1 MTWGG
6 MELLIGLP
14 LLAAIVVMLLPNDGR
29 LATGV
34 TVATS
39 SVVLALSVW
48 VWLDVRE
55 DAGGFAWES
64 SGDWIESLGVGWHL
78 GVDALSA
85 PLVVL
90 TALLTW
96 CCAVS
101 LFRRAPD
108 VGPDRSRR
116 GLAALVLVIE
126 AGSIGTFAA
135 LDTLVFFVFFELV
148 LIPMWFVV
156 ADWGDPHDVPGRRQA
171 ATRFL
176 VVTVTGSAL
185 VLLAFLLIR
194 AEVGSFDLIAAL
206 ELGSGMPHST
216 QVTAA
221 LLLML
226 GFGAKAPMWPLH
238 FWLPDAHSMAPTVG
252 SVLLA
257 GVLLKLGTYGLL
269 RFWYGV
275 VPAGALDVA
284 PYLGV
289 LGVVGIVYGALA
301 CLAQTDLKRLIAY
314 SSIGHMGFVLL
325 ATSTMTEQGL
335 LGANFANV
343 AHGLITGLL
352 FFVVGAVKD
361 RVGSSEFAAIGR
373 ALYSRG
379 PKLGAIF
386 GLAAMASLGL
396 PGLAGF
402 WGEML
407 ALLAA
412 FDPNP
417 DLARSTYLALMVV
430 AGVGVVLT
438 TAYFVVAI
446 RRVCQGVPEAD
457 ALVDVGGDEWAAWS
471 PLLALTLVLGFVPGL
486 MLWSAAESVAGVALR

>member
-1 MTWGG
+1 
-6 MELLIGLP
+6 
-14 LLAAIVVMLLPNDGR
+14 
-29 LATGV
+29 
-34 TVATS
+34 
-39 SVVLALSVW
+39 
-48 VWLDVRE
+48 
-55 DAGGFAWES
+55 
-64 SGDWIESLGVGWHL
+64 
-78 GVDALSA
+78 
-85 PLVVL
+85 
-90 TALLTW
+90 
-96 CCAVS
+96 
-101 LFRRAPD
+101 
-108 VGPDRSRR
+108 
-116 GLAALVLVIE
+116 VIE

-156 ADWGDPHDVPGRRQA
+156 ADWGDPHDVPGRRRA

-194 AEVGSFDLIAAL
+194 AEVGSFDLVAAL
-206 ELGSGMPHST
+206 ELGSGMPHGT
-216 QVTAA
+216 QVTVA

-275 VPAGALDVA
+275 VPSGALDVA

-325 ATSTMTEQGL
+325 AISTMTEQGF

-361 RVGSSEFAAIGR
+361 RVGSSDFAAIGR

-417 DLARSTYLALMVV
+417 ELARSTYLTLMVV

-446 RRVCQGVPEAD
+446 RRVCQGVPDAD

-471 PLLALTLVLGFVPGL
+471 PLLALTVVLGFAPGL

>member
-1 MTWGG
+1 
-6 MELLIGLP
+6 
-14 LLAAIVVMLLPNDGR
+14 
-29 LATGV
+29 
-34 TVATS
+34 
-39 SVVLALSVW
+39 
-48 VWLDVRE
+48 
-55 DAGGFAWES
+55 
-64 SGDWIESLGVGWHL
+64 
-78 GVDALSA
+78 
-85 PLVVL
+85 
-90 TALLTW
+90 
-96 CCAVS
+96 
-101 LFRRAPD
+101 
-108 VGPDRSRR
+108 
-116 GLAALVLVIE
+116 
-126 AGSIGTFAA
+126 
-135 LDTLVFFVFFELV
+135 
-148 LIPMWFVV
+148 VV
-156 ADWGDPHDVPGRRQA
+156 ADWGDPHDVPGRRRA

-194 AEVGSFDLIAAL
+194 AEVGSFDLVAAL
-206 ELGSGMPHST
+206 ELGSGMPHGT
-216 QVTAA
+216 QVTVA

-275 VPAGALDVA
+275 VPSGALDVA

-325 ATSTMTEQGL
+325 AISTMTEQGF

-361 RVGSSEFAAIGR
+361 RVGSSDFAAIGR

-417 DLARSTYLALMVV
+417 ELARSTYLTLMVV

-446 RRVCQGVPEAD
+446 RRVCQGVPDAD

-471 PLLALTLVLGFVPGL
+471 PLLALTVVLGFAPGL